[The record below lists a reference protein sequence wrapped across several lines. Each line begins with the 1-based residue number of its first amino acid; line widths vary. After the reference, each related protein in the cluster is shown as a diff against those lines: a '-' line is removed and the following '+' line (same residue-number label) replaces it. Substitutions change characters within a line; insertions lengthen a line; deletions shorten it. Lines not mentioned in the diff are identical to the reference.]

1 MESTVEYPEKLSD
14 IIASLPEVSGGFL
27 YSPEQGIYSN
37 QTDGVSDDASLQQ
50 VSVKL
55 SKIVSM
61 MSVHFHDTGGIR
73 VCFKDL
79 ILCGMEIGDG
89 HWLFLLHQPSLSP
102 GMIKMT
108 VQMALNIVP
117 DPLPQPELSDMP
129 QDEEQPD
136 DDANFAEEIMGIL
149 LAPESELKEPLTR
162 MENNLAQHIGPVAG
176 LVFQDSLA
184 IWAKKGTPSLKNLP
198 ELIEMMAKEI
208 DDSDDRKEFLESLKS
223 ITEES

>member
-1 MESTVEYPEKLSD
+1 MGSTVEYPEKLSD

-27 YSPEQGIYSN
+27 YSPELGVYSN
-37 QTDGVSDDASLQQ
+37 QTAGLCNDPSLYN

-79 ILCGMEIGDG
+79 ILCGMEIGNG

-108 VQMALNIVP
+108 VQMALNIA
-117 DPLPQPELSDMP
+117 PEPST
-129 QDEEQPD
+129 QT
-136 DDANFAEEIMGIL
+136 EISKPGHEIEVESESNTTDNVVEIL
-149 LAPESELKEPLTR
+149 MAPESELRAPLTKI
-162 MENNLAQHIGPVAG
+162 ENNLAQYIGPVAG
-176 LVFQDSLA
+176 LVFQDSVEV
-184 IWAKKGTPSLKNLP
+184 WAKNCTPSLEHLP
-198 ELIEMMAKEI
+198 ELVTMMAKEI
-208 DDSDDRKEFLESLKS
+208 DDGGDREDFIESLKNIS
-223 ITEES
+223 EES